1 LTGCVATGWS
11 AAVTLAPMLV
21 VLCGAALPTAILA
34 STARG
39 YVRAAAGRRAR
50 RDACPFEDD
59 DDERRPLAREVLD
72 VLRESSAVLRAL
84 AGTVSRAPQP
94 WRTAAVRPGR
104 GPLVLLLPDRPTFA
118 GGMIPLGMR
127 FERDLDASVHVE
139 PSGGGRDA
147 ASRAERVADMLSAL
161 ATQGRGRPV
170 LLVGH
175 GAGGLVARRAAAAI
189 RVPGLRLLTL
199 GTPHADTGA
208 RDPLV
213 DRIDVV
219 NVYSLHDAVV
229 DPPERAYLPG
239 AYNVALRDEGHF
251 GLLFGGRTQTVL
263 FESLADLAPHVAVS

>member
-1 LTGCVATGWS
+1 MTF
-11 AAVTLAPMLV
+11 APMLL
-21 VLCGAALPTAILA
+21 VLCGAALPTAIVA

-72 VLRESSAVLRAL
+72 VLRESGAALRIVT
-84 AGTVSRAPQP
+84 GTLVRAPQS
-94 WRTAAVRPGR
+94 WRAAAVRPGR
-104 GPLVLLLPDRPTFA
+104 GPLVLLLPDRQGLA
-118 GGMIPLGMR
+118 GGMTPLGMR
-127 FERDLDASVHVE
+127 FERNLDASVHLE
-139 PSGGGRDA
+139 PRGGGRDTT
-147 ASRAERVADMLSAL
+147 SRAARVADTLSVL
-161 ATQGRGRPV
+161 AAQGRGRPV

-175 GAGGLVARRAAAAI
+175 GAGGLVARRAAAAL
-189 RVPGLRLLTL
+189 RVPGLRVVTL
-199 GTPHADTGA
+199 GTPHGDMGA

-251 GLLFGGRTQTVL
+251 GLLFSARAHTVL
-263 FESLADLAPHVAVS
+263 FESLTDLAPHAAVS